1 MRRPPLP
8 HYLSYKFTRHHI
20 DALCYFSAVADSRY
34 PEWNA
39 VGTEDYFI
47 EDIGEDGVL
56 AQFVL
61 QRDAIGCPDEVRTM
75 RVTESRRLCKI

>member
-1 MRRPPLP
+1 M
-8 HYLSYKFTRHHI
+8 
-20 DALCYFSAVADSRY
+20 
-34 PEWNA
+34 
-39 VGTEDYFI
+39 GTEDYFI

-75 RVTESRRLCKI
+75 RVTESRRLCKILPLRF